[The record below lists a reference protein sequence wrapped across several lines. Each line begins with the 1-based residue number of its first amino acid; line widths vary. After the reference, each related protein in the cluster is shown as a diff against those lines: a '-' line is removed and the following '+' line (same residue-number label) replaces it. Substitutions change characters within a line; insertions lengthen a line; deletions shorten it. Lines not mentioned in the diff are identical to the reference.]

1 MPYFPQWEVVDL
13 RYERQLLIPQIGPDG
28 QEKLKKAKVTVIGA
42 GGLGS
47 PVLTYLASAGVGKI
61 QIIDCDVV
69 SESNLNRQ
77 FLHHTRDVG
86 RPKVLSAQE
95 KLISLNPEVALST
108 VNKRL
113 NQENIEE
120 CIIGSDVVVDCV
132 DNIETRVMVA
142 SACIQLNIPLVE
154 GGVLGFYGY
163 VIDIGRDYPC
173 LSCLG
178 YDKAKPKKPV
188 PVLGVTAGA
197 IGCMQANE
205 CIKLL
210 IGVGEPLYG
219 RMLNYDGLSG
229 TWEEV
234 KVEKAQNCAVHE
246 NAETGKRGK

>member
-1 MPYFPQWEVVDL
+1 M
-13 RYERQLLIPQIGPDG
+13 RYERQLLIPQIGQEG
-28 QEKLKKAKVTVIGA
+28 QEKLEKAKVTVIGA

-47 PVLTYLASAGVGKI
+47 PVLTYLVSAGVGKI
-61 QIIDCDVV
+61 QIVDCDVV

-77 FLHHTRDVG
+77 FLHHTGDVG

-95 KLISLNPEVALST
+95 KLVSLNPDVALST

-178 YDKAKPKKPV
+178 YDKAKQKTPV
-188 PVLGVTAGA
+188 PVLGVTAGV

-210 IGVGEPLYG
+210 LGIGEPLYG

-234 KVEKAQNCAVHE
+234 KVEKAKNCAVHK
-246 NAETGKRGK
+246 NAETGKNGEFYWNGGK